1 MSVPRKFVETE
12 NNRNQEEGGAERM
25 NWYEI
30 SSVGAAI
37 AFIVLVYYLITT
49 LHALRAVLRKLEVSI
64 TLITQTIDDTTR
76 LSRQVM
82 RAMRGTLDDWHVKS
96 RQMQGLY
103 DAMADFGD
111 AVKSASAAVRRASS
125 ALTNFLDKDRGRKAP
140 DWVQAGIQIWREW
153 MEHCRQGTGSS
164 EDAHKNNKE

>member
-1 MSVPRKFVETE
+1 
-12 NNRNQEEGGAERM
+12 M

-64 TLITQTIDDTTR
+64 TLITQTIDETSR
-76 LSRQVM
+76 LSRQVL

-103 DAMADFGD
+103 DALADFGE
-111 AVKSASAAVRRASS
+111 AVKTASAGVRRASA
-125 ALTNFLDKDRGRKAP
+125 ALTSFLDKDRVRKDAP
-140 DWVQAGIQIWREW
+140 DWLYTGMQIWRQW
-153 MEHCRQGTGSS
+153 MEQYRQGTGKSS
-164 EDAHKNNKE
+164 EDANKKDKE